1 MQLKGQRGPRL
12 SSETERQKSKQRTN
26 MLLVSVALYST
37 LDQGIK
43 YSIEASSID
52 TGMETNC

>member
-26 MLLVSVALYST
+26 MLLVPVTLYST
-37 LDQGIK
+37 LGLKETFFWTIPWQ
-43 YSIEASSID
+43 EA
-52 TGMETNC
+52 TKQ